1 MARPRAV
8 DYDAKR
14 NAIREAAAALFAE
27 HGFDG
32 CSMSDLAQR
41 CVTTKSGLYHYYRSK
56 EEVLHDILDEHI
68 GKVLAIVRA
77 AVAEAAGQDPR
88 QRLELIVTRLLAA
101 YASADDQHKVQL
113 NELWRLP
120 VAQRETIMGME
131 REIVRLVA
139 DTLAEINPN
148 LARTKGLLKPVTM
161 SLFGMINWHYL
172 WFKSTGEVTRA
183 DYAELVSQLIVDGT
197 RNLHAEPATSSR
209 QVSAAE

>member
-1 MARPRAV
+1 MARPRAQ
-8 DYDAKR
+8 DYDAR
-14 NAIREAAAALFAE
+14 RMAIREAAAALFAE

-41 CVTTKSGLYHYYRSK
+41 CVTTKSGLYHYYVSK
-56 EEVLHDILDEHI
+56 EEVLRDILAEHI

-77 AVAEAAGQDPR
+77 AVAEAAGLDAR

-120 VAQRETIMGME
+120 AVEREAIMGME

-161 SLFGMINWHYL
+161 SLFGFLNWHYM
-172 WFKSTGEVTRA
+172 WFREDGPLTRA
-183 DYAELVSQLIVDGT
+183 DYARLATRLFLDGAKA
-197 RNLHAEPATSSR
+197 L
-209 QVSAAE
+209 